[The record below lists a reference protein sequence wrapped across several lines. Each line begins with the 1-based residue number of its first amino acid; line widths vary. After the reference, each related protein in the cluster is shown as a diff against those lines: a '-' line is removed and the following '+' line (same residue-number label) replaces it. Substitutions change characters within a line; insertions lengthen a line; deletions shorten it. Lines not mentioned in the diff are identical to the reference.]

1 MNVKAVLTRVL
12 TPDSWGTPGYS
23 REYSV
28 STSNAM
34 TRVKNRR
41 SDAETTVYL

>member
-1 MNVKAVLTRVL
+1 M
-12 TPDSWGTPGYS
+12 
-23 REYSV
+23 

-41 SDAETTVYL
+41 SDAETTVYLLVGMPTNARVVLWGTLRGTLELGVL